1 MARAHR
7 APTARGLPLSANAA
21 SQSHHRNKQTQLE
34 HIFSRTLSKPS
45 QKPLKTLSQTT
56 QYPLTIIASPS
67 LRLRI
72 RRRPACPARCARL
85 KCRPR
90 GVCLALGLSFH
101 RLIDS
106 ASFLIIRPHICRR
119 PACPARCARLKCRPR
134 GIYSAFCLVNSC
146 SIDSRTPPAR
156 AARPAPKAKSADR
169 YAANP
174 YSSPPAALTP
184 SAPIR
189 RGRPSE
195 ELTERVRN
203 IAGEIIGG
211 LPSRGRKVL
220 RLPQPSRRVSCMSV
234 RRPRSYGASVWR
246 PRAFHA
252 ASRFKAAALFCLWS
266 RLSTHGRCRRVSRM
280 ASAFD
285 ASATGARFICFGCC
299 FGALLGCGRRS
310 SLRAG
315 FSPSAGTLTPFCA
328 ARPRPYA
335 VTLDPTTLSLI
346 GGGSPL
352 HACRTSLSL
361 CALRCAPRTRRK
373 PPCG

>member
-234 RRPRSYGASVWR
+234 RRPSSYGASVWR

-299 FGALLGCGRRS
+299 FGALLDCGRRS
-310 SLRAG
+310 SLPIA
-315 FSPSAGTLTPFCA
+315 FSPSGDSPRPYCA
-328 ARPRPYA
+328 ARSRPCA
-335 VTLDPTTLSLI
+335 VTLDPISLSFVC
-346 GGGSPL
+346 GGFPL
-352 HACRTSLSL
+352 HASRTALSF
-361 CALRCAPRTRRK
+361 CAPRCARRTRPK